1 MMDDPKPPAPPGRP
15 HKESIVGVH
24 HATEDDFRG
33 LAGKPP
39 TAAAATAGKGK
50 ARSKKAQSGVFTAD
64 SLAESDAYA
73 PTVGSEVERP
83 PHGACM

>member
-1 MMDDPKPPAPPGRP
+1 VMDDPKPPVPPGRL

-39 TAAAATAGKGK
+39 VAAAAAGK

-73 PTVGSEVERP
+73 PIVGSEVERP
-83 PHGACM
+83 PHGAW